1 MKKVQE
7 IFIRKAKRF
16 FTNMAC
22 EVIFTPGQC
31 RRTQIRI
38 RPLDTKL
45 DVVIEMLGVHAA
57 MAKKRYS
64 RHAQAIRGRTG
75 VCVQTYPCGR
85 SYGYVYYVFGRRP
98 SG

>member
-7 IFIRKAKRF
+7 IFTWKAKRF

-22 EVIFTPGQC
+22 EVIFMSGQC
-31 RRTQIRI
+31 RRMRI
-38 RPLDTKL
+38 RVRLDAKL

-57 MAKKRYS
+57 MAKNGMPGTP
-64 RHAQAIRGRTG
+64 QAIRGRTG
-75 VCVQTYPCGR
+75 VCVQTYPCGS